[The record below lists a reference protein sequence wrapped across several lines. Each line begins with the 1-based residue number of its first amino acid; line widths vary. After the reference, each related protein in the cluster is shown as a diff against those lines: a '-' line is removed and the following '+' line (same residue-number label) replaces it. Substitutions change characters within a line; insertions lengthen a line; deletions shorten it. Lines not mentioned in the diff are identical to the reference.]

1 MFGAL
6 TICYLFFGGAGAGTL
21 LVASVVDLAWAKE
34 PFGASATGSS
44 ADSARPLRRIVAHA
58 FLAGFLAVAFGV
70 LCLLFDLGRIDR
82 VEMLFLSPTATYLTL
97 GSFALAALLAC
108 SAFLVVARF
117 FYLPDVGR
125 RAVVAFE
132 VAAVVLSLVVAAYTG
147 MLLSSLQAVAFW
159 DTPLVPVL
167 FTLSSLSSGCA
178 ALLVMALAA
187 EADDEATARVVGRL
201 ARVDLALIAIEAVCA
216 AAFALLALGSAQP
229 SEAQAASRLFAGAG
243 NLALVWWVGFVGCG
257 LVAPFALE
265 CAAEAA
271 SWRRRRVPRQ
281 ALALAG
287 ALVLVGAFCLRLGI
301 VDAGAHRELA
311 LEDPLEAAAAL
322 DVGEALQDVGRDA
335 PSVPGAPFG
344 AVLAA
349 ADAQG
354 WGES

>member
-44 ADSARPLRRIVAHA
+44 ADSARPLRRIVARA

-82 VEMLFLSPTATYLTL
+82 VEALFLSPTATYLTL

-108 SAFLVVARF
+108 SAFLVIARF

-178 ALLVMALAA
+178 ALL
-187 EADDEATARVVGRL
+187 
-201 ARVDLALIAIEAVCA
+201 
-216 AAFALLALGSAQP
+216 ALGSAQS

-271 SWRRRRVPRQ
+271 SRRRGRRSQQVM
-281 ALALAG
+281 ALAG
-287 ALVLVGAFCLRLGI
+287 AFVLVGAFCLRLGI

-322 DVGEALQDVGRDA
+322 DVGEALQDVGRDVQ
-335 PSVPGAPFG
+335 PVLDAPFDV
-344 AVLAA
+344 APAA
-349 ADAQG
+349 ADARG

>member
-6 TICYLFFGGAGAGTL
+6 TICYLFFGGAGAGVL

-34 PFGASATGSS
+34 PFGASATGASF
-44 ADSARPLRRIVAHA
+44 DSARPLRRIVAHA
-58 FLAGFLAVAFGV
+58 FLVGFLSVAFGV

-82 VEMLFLSPTATYLTL
+82 VEALFLSPTATYLTL

-108 SAFLVVARF
+108 GAFLVIARF

-132 VAAVVLSLVVAAYTG
+132 VVAVVLSLVVAAYTG

-178 ALLVMALAA
+178 ALLVLALAA
-187 EADDEATARVVGRL
+187 EADDKATARVVGRL
-201 ARVDLALIAIEAVCA
+201 ARIDLVLIAIEAVCA

-229 SEAQAASRLFAGAG
+229 SEAQVASRLFVGTD

-257 LVAPFALE
+257 LVVPFALE
-265 CAAEAA
+265 CAAEGA
-271 SWRRRRVPRQ
+271 SRRRGRRSQQVM
-281 ALALAG
+281 AMAG
-287 ALVLVGAFCLRLGI
+287 AFVLVGAFCLRLGI
-301 VDAGAHRELA
+301 VDAGVHRELA

-322 DVGEALQDVGRDA
+322 DVGEALQDVGRDVQ
-335 PSVPGAPFG
+335 PVSDAPFDV
-344 AVLAA
+344 APAA
-349 ADAQG
+349 ADARG